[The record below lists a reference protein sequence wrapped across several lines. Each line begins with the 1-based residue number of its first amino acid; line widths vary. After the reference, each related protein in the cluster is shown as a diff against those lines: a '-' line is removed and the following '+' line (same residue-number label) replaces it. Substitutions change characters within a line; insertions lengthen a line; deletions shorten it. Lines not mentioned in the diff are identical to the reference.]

1 MVKVVT
7 AQVVTAQVVTVQVW
21 TVQGKHEG
29 GAAAIP
35 YFRPSAA
42 ATASIASRSKSC
54 AAVAVAAS
62 V

>member
-1 MVKVVT
+1 MVNVVT

-35 YFRPSAA
+35 
-42 ATASIASRSKSC
+42 
-54 AAVAVAAS
+54 
-62 V
+62 